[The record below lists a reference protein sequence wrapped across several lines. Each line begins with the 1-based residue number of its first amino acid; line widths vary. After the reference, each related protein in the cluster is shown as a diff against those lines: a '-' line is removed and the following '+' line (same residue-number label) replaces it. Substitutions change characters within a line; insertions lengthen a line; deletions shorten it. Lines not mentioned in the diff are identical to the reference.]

1 MMTWARPAHGTPPS
15 GGVLLYLAA
24 HAIACRFTPCRLGD
38 TTGALARLSENGTPR
53 HSAVRSVHKLQENAR
68 DIRSATSEWIEN
80 EHSGW
85 HWARARQSV
94 PAYWRAAA
102 AWRHARDEEP
112 PLAVEDDDM
121 TWPGILAWAA
131 FSGFCV
137 AFARVVGRGVAR
149 EGWRQAL
156 GRNPPTP

>member
-1 MMTWARPAHGTPPS
+1 MDRERTLW
-15 GGVLLYLAA
+15 LALGA
-24 HAIACRFTPCRLGD
+24 GAAI
-38 TTGALARLSENGTPR
+38 GAGILARRG
-53 HSAVRSVHKLQENAR
+53 
-68 DIRSATSEWIEN
+68 
-80 EHSGW
+80 
-85 HWARARQSV
+85 
-94 PAYWRAAA
+94 AAA
-102 AWRHARDEEP
+102 VWRHARDEEP

>member
-1 MMTWARPAHGTPPS
+1 
-15 GGVLLYLAA
+15 
-24 HAIACRFTPCRLGD
+24 
-38 TTGALARLSENGTPR
+38 
-53 HSAVRSVHKLQENAR
+53 
-68 DIRSATSEWIEN
+68 
-80 EHSGW
+80 
-85 HWARARQSV
+85 
-94 PAYWRAAA
+94 
-102 AWRHARDEEP
+102 
-112 PLAVEDDDM
+112 LAVEDDNM